1 MRGGGLYHRIVFY
14 AKVTTRDSYGAS
26 VDSWATATI
35 TTRGEVRYSG
45 GSRGLSS
52 EEKFF
57 SKFMELNVRYRSDIV
72 ETMRVQIDG
81 TTDRY
86 NITYIEELGRKE
98 GLRLTLEKINI

>member
-1 MRGGGLYHRIVFY
+1 MRAGGLYHRIVFY

-26 VDSWATATI
+26 VDSWSTATI
-35 TTRGEVRYSG
+35 TTRGEIRYSG
-45 GSRGLSS
+45 GGRGLSS

-57 SKFMELNVRYRSDIV
+57 SKFMELTIRYRSDIA

-81 TTDRY
+81 GTDRY

-98 GLRLTLEKINI
+98 GLRLTIEKINI